1 MQFLQAKTAFN
12 KLRTLDNSPYTIDR
26 IEIGERG
33 ILLYL
38 TTPIGLH
45 IDVCYRDVED
55 IKREFYIV
63 DSFRDLK
70 GFETFVAN
78 ENNYD
83 D

>member
-12 KLRTLDNSPYTIDR
+12 KLRTLDNLPYTIDR
-26 IEIGERG
+26 VEIGERG

-38 TTPIGLH
+38 TTPIGLY

-70 GFETFVAN
+70 DFETFVAN

>member
-12 KLRTLDNSPYTIDR
+12 KLRAWNNLPYTIDR

-45 IDVCYRDVED
+45 IDVCYRDVDD
-55 IKREFYIV
+55 IKREFHIV
-63 DSFRDLK
+63 DSYRDLK
-70 GFETFVAN
+70 EFESFQVNGGF
-78 ENNYD
+78 YD

>member
-12 KLRTLDNSPYTIDR
+12 KLRAWNNLPYTIDR

-45 IDVCYRDVED
+45 IDVCYRDVDD

-70 GFETFVAN
+70 DFETFAAN